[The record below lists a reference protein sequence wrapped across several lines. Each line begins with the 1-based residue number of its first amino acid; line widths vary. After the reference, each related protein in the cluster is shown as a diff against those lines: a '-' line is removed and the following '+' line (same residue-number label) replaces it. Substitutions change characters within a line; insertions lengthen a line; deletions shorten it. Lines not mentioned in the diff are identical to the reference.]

1 MTPAVCEP
9 QVEICQLQL
18 ATGPLPPPPPPSM
31 GIASAARY
39 QEGFIHVIVR
49 GICPEIDDSH
59 LRLIPVWNAAAY
71 PFVAPPHT
79 QGYAI
84 APWHQRVAYEQS
96 LLVRHDARSSV
107 HNFRKHRKEDVR
119 RGLFV
124 NMEKGVKGTI
134 HICVCTQREVHS
146 LPGRKRKPRPS
157 GSWSCRTI
165 ASSVESQISRRS
177 ADERGLI
184 LGAK

>member
-1 MTPAVCEP
+1 
-9 QVEICQLQL
+9 
-18 ATGPLPPPPPPSM
+18 M

-107 HNFRKHRKEDVR
+107 HNFRNWIEVKSEERDGSLLEIAEDCRLLRMHRKEDVR